1 MFVMPGCTNLEQR
14 YNICHSTYHQD
25 PQPDDIACTFLEE
38 KMEKYTQQSSR
49 KETETHQRLAD
60 YCLFTPLPARRWSIL
75 YSVHVAYTGMRTVSH
90 SQSGKYVGWLQKG
103 EKAILNHL
111 LKA

>member
-38 KMEKYTQQSSR
+38 KREKFTQQSSR

-75 YSVHVAYTGMRTVSH
+75 YSVHVAYTNTVETRS
-90 SQSGKYVGWLQKG
+90 
-103 EKAILNHL
+103 ILIL
-111 LKA
+111 SKETVL